1 MDKDESSVENTSGQG
16 RLSTIPEEVR
26 GWNWG
31 AFFLSWIW
39 GVGNNVWIALLAF
52 IPFVNFI
59 MGIVLGIKGNEWA
72 WRNKKW
78 DSIEHF
84 KKTQRT
90 WGIVGIVLIVFSF
103 FIFPIM
109 AAVIIPNLGRFIG
122 S

>member
-1 MDKDESSVENTSGQG
+1 MEKDESSVENTSGQR
-16 RLSTIPEEVR
+16 RLSTIPEEVK

-31 AFFLSWIW
+31 AFLLNWIW

-52 IPFVNFI
+52 IPFVSFI

-90 WGIVGIVLIVFSF
+90 WGIVGIVLIVFPF
-103 FIFPIM
+103 FIFPA
-109 AAVIIPNLGRFIG
+109 AAVRDMVRPAP
-122 S
+122 

>member
-1 MDKDESSVENTSGQG
+1 MEKDVSSVENTSGQG
-16 RLSTIPEEVR
+16 RLATIPEEVR

-103 FIFPIM
+103 FIFPII

>member
-1 MDKDESSVENTSGQG
+1 MEKDVSSVENTSGQG
-16 RLSTIPEEVR
+16 RLATIPEEVR

-90 WGIVGIVLIVFSF
+90 WGIAGIVLIVFSF
-103 FIFPIM
+103 FIFPII

>member
-1 MDKDESSVENTSGQG
+1 MDKDVSSVENTSGQG
-16 RLSTIPEEVR
+16 RLATIPEEVR